1 MVYLRRYFLFFFWK
15 MPKIWVG
22 RATVNG
28 EKKEDGLSVQRWR
41 FPEQQLSANF
51 HYLELIEQG
60 TEERTQGLARLD
72 SSSIHEIHD

>member
-1 MVYLRRYFLFFFWK
+1 

-22 RATVNG
+22 WTTVNG

-41 FPEQQLSANF
+41 FPEPEQQLSANF